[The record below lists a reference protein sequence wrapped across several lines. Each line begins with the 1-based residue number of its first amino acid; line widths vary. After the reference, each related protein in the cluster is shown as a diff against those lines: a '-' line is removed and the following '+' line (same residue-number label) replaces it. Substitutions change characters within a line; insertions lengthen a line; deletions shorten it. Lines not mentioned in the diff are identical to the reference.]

1 MKFGRKSRTKTE
13 SALADSTTA
22 DVESGA
28 AAPEATEVAE
38 AKAGPFDAADVD
50 LENDGV
56 DRVDLGSLLISPAEG
71 LELRLQV
78 DEASREVQSVLIA
91 GPTGAVEVK
100 AFAAQRNGDLWTDV
114 RRQIASETAR
124 QGGTAT
130 ETEGAHGTELVCQ
143 RTVRTPEGTTS
154 QQPSRIVGFNG
165 PRWFL
170 RATYLGRP
178 AVSPEE
184 AGPWEEAV
192 TSVVIRRGDGPMAP
206 GEQLPLSLPPQAR
219 RVD

>member
-1 MKFGRKSRTKTE
+1 MKFGRKSQTKT
-13 SALADSTTA
+13 DTTPTDA
-22 DVESGA
+22 TTSDVDTGSD
-28 AAPEATEVAE
+28 ATETAE
-38 AKAGPFDAADVD
+38 AETQSGPFDLSDVD
-50 LENDGV
+50 IENDGV
-56 DRVDLGSLLISPAEG
+56 ERVDLGSLLIAPAEG

-91 GPTGAVEVK
+91 GPNGAVEVK
-100 AFAAQRNGDLWTDV
+100 AFAAQRNGDLWSDV

-130 ETEGAHGTELVCQ
+130 EVEGDHGTELVCQ
-143 RTVRTPEGTTS
+143 RTVRTAEGTTG

-178 AVSPEE
+178 AVAPDE

-192 TSVVIRRGDGPMAP
+192 ASMVIRRGDGPMAP